1 MNKMKDILKICVYQ
15 FKIQM
20 GSKRVWI
27 GYLLGIVIIMKQS
40 FGYFV
45 YADSL
50 KQPVNVLEAFV
61 IAGNNYN
68 TAMFLVLGW
77 LLVISEAPFVN
88 SNSLNLIY
96 RTNKKNWNTAMT
108 LYIFC
113 QAIIYYS
120 LLAGC
125 TMFFSAKNGFFSNI
139 WSSPLIELTENVNK
153 ITEFNVY
160 FPYRS
165 FIKEIS
171 VFQAFLYT
179 WLLCFLYGLILGLFL
194 YTFNLFSNQI
204 AGAVAVFLFHFL
216 GYEIMK
222 EGFMIIIKYSLL
234 ARSIPVLQI
243 GEDLGVTFHGTLF
256 VYAVIIFMLSA
267 LSKKIVKITD
277 FKEASRGEDE

>member
-1 MNKMKDILKICVYQ
+1 MNKVKDILKICVYQ
-15 FKIQM
+15 FRIQM
-20 GSKRVWI
+20 VSKRVWL

-50 KQPVNVLEAFV
+50 KESINVLEAFV

-77 LLVISEAPFVN
+77 LLVISEAPFIN
-88 SNSLNLIY
+88 SNSLYLIY
-96 RTNKKNWNTAMT
+96 RTNKKNWNAAMI
-108 LYIFC
+108 LYIFY

-120 LLAGC
+120 LIAGC
-125 TMFFSAKNGFFSNI
+125 TMLFSVKNGFFSNV
-139 WSSPLIELTENVNK
+139 WSNPIVRLTENVDK
-153 ITEFNVY
+153 IKEINVY
-160 FPYRS
+160 FPYTA

-179 WLLCFLYGLILGLFL
+179 WILCFLYGLILGLFL

-222 EGFMIIIKYSLL
+222 EGFMVIIKYSLL

-256 VYAVIIFMLSA
+256 VYAITIFMLNGV
-267 LSKKIVKITD
+267 SKNIVKFTD
-277 FKEASRGEDE
+277 FREASRGEGE

>member
-15 FKIQM
+15 FRIQIV
-20 GSKRVWI
+20 SKRVWL
-27 GYLLGIVIIMKQS
+27 GYLVGIVIIMKQS

-45 YADSL
+45 YANTL
-50 KQPVNVLEAFV
+50 KEDINVLEAFV

-88 SNSLNLIY
+88 NNSLYLIY
-96 RTNKKNWNTAMT
+96 RTNKKNWNMAML
-108 LYIFC
+108 LYIFL

-120 LLAGC
+120 LIAGC
-125 TMFFSAKNGFFSNI
+125 TVLFSGKKGFFANI
-139 WSSPLIELTENVNK
+139 WSNPLIRMTENVNK

-160 FPYRS
+160 FPYSS
-165 FIKEIS
+165 FIKEVS

-204 AGAVAVFLFHFL
+204 AGAVAAFLFHFL

-222 EGFMIIIKYSLL
+222 EGFMVIIEYSLL

-243 GEDLGVTFHGTLF
+243 GENLGVTFQETLL
-256 VYAVIIFMLSA
+256 VYAVIIFMLNVASN
-267 LSKKIVKITD
+267 KIVKFTD
-277 FKEASRGEDE
+277 FREVSRGEGE

>member
-1 MNKMKDILKICVYQ
+1 MNKMKDILKICVCQ
-15 FKIQM
+15 IRIQM
-20 GSKRVWI
+20 GFKRVWL

-50 KQPVNVLEAFV
+50 KEPVNVLEAFV

-88 SNSLNLIY
+88 SSSFYLIY
-96 RTNKKNWNTAMT
+96 RTDKKKWNTAMIV
-108 LYIFC
+108 YIFC
-113 QAIIYYS
+113 QAVIYYS
-120 LLAGC
+120 LIAGC
-125 TMFFSAKNGFFSNI
+125 TILFSVKNGFFSNI
-139 WSSPLIELTENVNK
+139 WSNPLIRLTENANK

-160 FPYRS
+160 FPYTS

-179 WLLCFLYGLILGLFL
+179 WILCFLYGLILGLFL

-204 AGAVAVFLFHFL
+204 AGAAAVFMFHFL

-222 EGFMIIIKYSLL
+222 EGFMVIIRYSLL

-243 GEDLGVTFHGTLF
+243 GEDLGVTFHGTLL
-256 VYAVIIFMLSA
+256 VYAVIILMLYEI
-267 LSKKIVKITD
+267 SKKIVKFTD
-277 FKEASRGEDE
+277 FKEASKGEGE

>member
-77 LLVISEAPFVN
+77 LLVISEAPFAN

-125 TMFFSAKNGFFSNI
+125 TMLFSAKNGFFSNI

-165 FIKEIS
+165 FIKKIS

-179 WLLCFLYGLILGLFL
+179 WILCFLYGLILGLFL

-204 AGAVAVFLFHFL
+204 VAVFLFHFL

>member
-1 MNKMKDILKICVYQ
+1 MNKVKDILKICIYQ
-15 FKIQM
+15 FRIQM
-20 GSKRVWI
+20 VSKRVWL

-50 KQPVNVLEAFV
+50 KESINVLEAFV

-77 LLVISEAPFVN
+77 LLVISEAPFIN
-88 SNSLNLIY
+88 SNSLYLIY
-96 RTNKKNWNTAMT
+96 RTNKKNWNAAMI
-108 LYIFC
+108 LYIFY

-120 LLAGC
+120 LIAGC
-125 TMFFSAKNGFFSNI
+125 TMLFSVKNGFFSNV
-139 WSSPLIELTENVNK
+139 WSNPIVRLTENVDK
-153 ITEFNVY
+153 IKEISVY
-160 FPYRS
+160 FPYTA

-179 WLLCFLYGLILGLFL
+179 WILCFLYGLILGLFL

-222 EGFMIIIKYSLL
+222 EGFMVIIKYSLL

-256 VYAVIIFMLSA
+256 VYAITIFMLNGV
-267 LSKKIVKITD
+267 SKNIVKFTD
-277 FKEASRGEDE
+277 FREASRGEGE